1 MPENPYQTVNSFL
14 FELSED
20 IPEVG
25 KKYEYNTIDEI
36 IDDEGNLTEH
46 KINMQFIVS
55 KMEGHRIDVVELK
68 IVYLDNE
75 EKENKPDDDKKEQK
89 E

>member
-1 MPENPYQTVNSFL
+1 
-14 FELSED
+14 
-20 IPEVG
+20 
-25 KKYEYNTIDEI
+25 
-36 IDDEGNLTEH
+36 
-46 KINMQFIVS
+46 
-55 KMEGHRIDVVELK
+55 MEGHRIDVVELK